1 MPNESDL
8 IGDVRTGGVAP
19 FSNVQITRTESA
31 PRLAEVA
38 DLVRTVRDLG
48 PRTTELRRA
57 ALTNRW
63 EELQRAAV
71 SRDGRTL
78 LAELGDAGL
87 AWRDV
92 ARLAGVSVPAVQKWR
107 RGEGITGANRLK
119 LAGIVAL
126 LTYLRDTMIH
136 EPVSW
141 LEIPIRPGVAV
152 TPLDLLAARRYD
164 LVLELASDEYASSVE
179 TRTEV
184 LDEFDPAWRT
194 TRVDEQFEV
203 YVASDGIPAI
213 RPRS

>member
-1 MPNESDL
+1 MRNETDL
-8 IGDVRTGGVAP
+8 IGDVRTGGVSP
-19 FSNVQITRTESA
+19 FSNVPLPRTESA
-31 PRLAEVA
+31 ATVAQAA

-48 PRTTELRRA
+48 PRTAELRRA
-57 ALTNRW
+57 ALTNRL

-71 SRDGRTL
+71 NRDGRTL

-126 LTYLRDTMIH
+126 LSYLRDNMID
-136 EPVSW
+136 EPASW
-141 LEIPIRPGVAV
+141 LEIPVRPGVAV
-152 TPLDLLAARRYD
+152 SAMDLLIAGRYD
-164 LVLELASDEYASSVE
+164 LALELASDEYASLE
-179 TRTEV
+179 TTTDV
-184 LDEFDPAWRT
+184 LDEFDPDWRT
-194 TRVDEQFEV
+194 TRVDEHFEV
-203 YVASDGIPAI
+203 YIASDGIPAI